1 MYAILKKKMANYIS
15 LERIINVDFGKKYE
29 LLVSSITQKK
39 IANNLENDRVSF
51 N

>member
-1 MYAILKKKMANYIS
+1 MYAILKEKMANYIS

-29 LLVSSITQKK
+29 LLVSSITLKK